1 MQSHLYLSHGVLASD
16 LALVGMVLK
25 NSPPVS
31 EGHERTLLSL
41 EVPIQY
47 ILFFLEG
54 RGPRES
60 GKD

>member
-16 LALVGMVLK
+16 LALVRMVLK

-41 EVPIQY
+41 EVPTQY